1 MDIASQLE
9 AITRGRTEPA
19 TADAAER
26 IGCGDLRHADRR
38 SRSLHDRSTWLL
50 WSDGRRQREH
60 EPPKPLLVALTLATM
75 AGVVAVA
82 FRVDRT
88 YGRWLTRISP
98 LTVPRERYEHL
109 RDGYRVRKADAT
121 DFAEL
126 MNDLWNQ
133 IDLARSLRP

>member
-1 MDIASQLE
+1 
-9 AITRGRTEPA
+9 
-19 TADAAER
+19 
-26 IGCGDLRHADRR
+26 
-38 SRSLHDRSTWLL
+38 
-50 WSDGRRQREH
+50 
-60 EPPKPLLVALTLATM
+60 M

-88 YGRWLTRISP
+88 YGRWLTRISL